1 MNNLS
6 RNVSRKAR
14 SAMNT
19 SSDWRNLLDPYE
31 RLAYTI
37 VNRATTDYTRVT
49 DQIDGG
55 QYADETQLK
64 SLKARRQALRDEFTD
79 PAWTVSRLVELL
91 PAFDH
96 MDGED
101 ILDRLDA
108 AKREKAAK

>member
-49 DQIDGG
+49 DRIRKGDVN
-55 QYADETQLK
+55 EKELK
-64 SLKARRQALRDEFTD
+64 TLKARRQALRDEFTD
-79 PAWTVSRLVELL
+79 PLWPVARLVELL
-91 PAFDH
+91 PAFDS

-101 ILDRLDA
+101 VLDRLD

>member
-49 DQIDGG
+49 DRIRKGDVN
-55 QYADETQLK
+55 EKELK

-79 PAWTVSRLVELL
+79 PLWPVSRLVELL
-91 PAFDH
+91 PAFDS

-101 ILDRLDA
+101 VLDRLDA
-108 AKREKAAK
+108 AKRENAAK

>member
-1 MNNLS
+1 MSNLS
-6 RNVSRKAR
+6 RNASRKSR
-14 SAMNT
+14 SALSS

-49 DQIDGG
+49 DRIRKGD
-55 QYADETQLK
+55 ASENELK

-79 PAWTVSRLVELL
+79 PLWPVSRLVELL

-108 AKREKAAK
+108 ARRENAAK

>member
-6 RNVSRKAR
+6 RNVSRKSR

-49 DQIDGG
+49 DRIRKGDVN
-55 QYADETQLK
+55 EKELK

-91 PAFDH
+91 PAFDS

-101 ILDRLDA
+101 VLDRLDA
-108 AKREKAAK
+108 ARREKAAK

>member
-1 MNNLS
+1 MSNLS

-37 VNRATTDYTRVT
+37 VNRATTDYARVT
-49 DQIDGG
+49 DRIRKGDVN
-55 QYADETQLK
+55 EKELK
-64 SLKARRQALRDEFTD
+64 SLKARQQALRDEFTD

-91 PAFDH
+91 PAFDS

-101 ILDRLDA
+101 VLDRLDA
-108 AKREKAAK
+108 AKREQSK

>member
-1 MNNLS
+1 MSKLS
-6 RNVSRKAR
+6 RNASRKSR
-14 SAMNT
+14 SALSS

-49 DQIDGG
+49 DRIRKGD
-55 QYADETQLK
+55 ASENELK

-79 PAWTVSRLVELL
+79 PLWPVSRLVELL

-108 AKREKAAK
+108 KREKAAK

>member
-6 RNVSRKAR
+6 RNASRKSR
-14 SAMNT
+14 SALSL

-49 DQIDGG
+49 DRIRKGDVN
-55 QYADETQLK
+55 EKELK

-79 PAWTVSRLVELL
+79 PLWPVSRLVELL
-91 PAFDH
+91 PAFDS

-101 ILDRLDA
+101 VLDRLDA
-108 AKREKAAK
+108 ARREKAAK

>member
-49 DQIDGG
+49 DRICKGDVN
-55 QYADETQLK
+55 EHELK
-64 SLKARRQALRDEFTD
+64 ILNARRQSLRDEFTD
-79 PAWTVSRLVELL
+79 PLWPVSRLVELL

-101 ILDRLDA
+101 VLDRLDA
-108 AKREKAAK
+108 ARREKSAK

>member
-1 MNNLS
+1 MSKLS
-6 RNVSRKAR
+6 RNASRKSR
-14 SAMNT
+14 SALSS

-31 RLAYTI
+31 RLAYTL

-49 DQIDGG
+49 DRIRKGDVNEQ
-55 QYADETQLK
+55 ELK
-64 SLKARRQALRDEFTD
+64 ILKARRQALRDEFTD
-79 PAWTVSRLVELL
+79 PLWPVSRLVELL

-108 AKREKAAK
+108 KREKAAK

>member
-49 DQIDGG
+49 DRISKGDVN
-55 QYADETQLK
+55 EKELK

-79 PAWTVSRLVELL
+79 PLWPVSRLVELL
-91 PAFDH
+91 PAFDS

-101 ILDRLDA
+101 VLDRLDA
-108 AKREKAAK
+108 AKRENAAK

>member
-1 MNNLS
+1 MSKLS
-6 RNVSRKAR
+6 RNASRKSR
-14 SAMNT
+14 SALSSW

-49 DQIDGG
+49 DRIRKGDVN
-55 QYADETQLK
+55 EKELK

-79 PAWTVSRLVELL
+79 PLWPVSRLVELL

-108 AKREKAAK
+108 KREKAAK